1 LQVSNPIF
9 SVAALGI
16 YVIEA
21 LKIVSYVHVNYWGRC
36 AREEIRAIKEK
47 KSQTTSDLKDE
58 VGSLLFIRKHS
69 NQGWVEV
76 RVSVSNFSNSDF
88 RLILIPTLL
97 V

>member
-1 LQVSNPIF
+1 MSNPIF

-58 VGSLLFIRKHS
+58 VCSLLFIRKHS
-69 NQGWVEV
+69 NRGMGG
-76 RVSVSNFSNSDF
+76 SSGSDF
-88 RLILIPTLL
+88 EKKRMFACTFDFEFFKF
-97 V
+97 